1 MGMARVRLLESTDV
15 PRRTRVWY
23 WLSRR
28 LFGRVLAPYRV
39 AGHAPRMVPGLSLM
53 SVFFGTGRWMIGP
66 ELRTLVHLRVA
77 QIVGCVF

>member
-1 MGMARVRLLESTDV
+1 
-15 PRRTRVWY
+15 
-23 WLSRR
+23 
-28 LFGRVLAPYRV
+28 VLAPYRV

-53 SVFFGTGRWMIGP
+53 SAFFGTGRWAIGP